1 MAKLIYVADDEL
13 NIREVILG
21 FLNKEGFEAQG
32 FETGDDLL
40 CAFTEKPCDMVI
52 LDIMMPGRSGLEIC
66 EELRKTHN
74 VPIIIV
80 SARDS
85 ELDRITGII
94 QGSDDYITKPFS
106 PVELI
111 VRVQSIFR
119 RIDFENSRQENETLN
134 FKDIELNINMHTAS
148 CNNEDIQLT
157 PIEFEL
163 LLYLFK
169 NNKRAVS
176 REELITNVW
185 NYEQYVGTRAVDDTL
200 KRLRKKIAHTNV
212 KITTIWGFG
221 FKLEG

>member
-1 MAKLIYVADDEL
+1 MSKLIYVADDEL

-40 CAFTEKPCDMVI
+40 CAFEEKPCDMVI
-52 LDIMMPGRSGLEIC
+52 LDIMMPGKSGLEIC
-66 EELRKTHN
+66 EELRKMHN

-94 QGSDDYITKPFS
+94 QGSDDYLTKPFS

-119 RIDFENSRQENETLN
+119 RIDFENQKPEHETLRY
-134 FKDIELNINMHTAS
+134 KDIELNINMHTAT
-148 CNNEDIQLT
+148 CNNESIQLT

-163 LLYLFK
+163 ILYLFK
-169 NNKRAVS
+169 NSNRAIS
-176 REELITNVW
+176 REELIKNVW
-185 NYEQYVGTRAVDDTL
+185 NYQQYVSTRAVDDAL

-212 KITTIWGFG
+212 KITTVWGFG
-221 FKLEG
+221 FKLEA